1 MYVEGNRSMIVL
13 KIIIAICLFTGIFSF
28 FWYLQ
33 KTKIIEKGLTAARG
47 SIKETTAKRQIEAH
61 ANLLIRYKKN
71 KSKLERTIENP
82 EKLYIYSRIGKLFRG
97 LSFEAWAVLLVLTTA
112 GAYLGTLLITRNP
125 ITGLLA
131 AIGYYGTIKIIEMI
145 LARRNY
151 KTIDK
156 ALLEFLN
163 QLGNFSAIQGEIT
176 NVLHHTA
183 QYTPPMLAEA
193 LEECYIEA
201 QTTGNVSAALMG
213 LSEQFE
219 HEKFKEIII
228 NLEVCSRYT
237 ANLKVIVDSLRRNL
251 MDAKRASQER
261 RAIADSAI
269 IEMVILSVMLL
280 IVLLVVDTMVK
291 ASIWDILFHSLVGYI
306 ALGVAGICYLIF
318 GLAILKES
326 SLKILPALIAI
337 LSFLLMIY
345 VGKTY
350 HPMAALHRTYIRID
364 GILHEKKVFFD
375 YEETRRFLMS
385 HGAADHFGSWIDPVK
400 YLAIRISLAAIGFT
414 VGIYVNAFLGLVGM
428 VIGFFLLPLLL
439 LYMNNKDNDAMTPQ
453 IQTLYSLLQVQI
465 HAGVPMIDALS
476 ESYQSFPAGRLRNAL
491 SEFSTTIYFNG
502 SFDKSLE
509 ELNEKFDNGFI
520 DSLCIILLQAR
531 ESGQAMELLRD
542 ISQQITDMQASLQLK
557 KKEKL
562 NRITTFCLM
571 GIMGAMI
578 GVALYAAITQMYAS
592 VGSF

>member
-71 KSKLERTIENP
+71 KSKLERMIENP

-112 GAYLGTLLITRNP
+112 GAYLGTLLITRNL

-269 IEMVILSVMLL
+269 VEMVILSVMLL
-280 IVLLVVDTMVK
+280 IVLVVVDTMVK
-291 ASIWDILFHSLVGYI
+291 ASIWDILLHSIVGYI
-306 ALGVAGICYLIF
+306 ALGVAGFCYLIF
-318 GLAILKES
+318 GLAVMKE
-326 SLKILPALIAI
+326 
-337 LSFLLMIY
+337 
-345 VGKTY
+345 
-350 HPMAALHRTYIRID
+350 R
-364 GILHEKKVFFD
+364 
-375 YEETRRFLMS
+375 
-385 HGAADHFGSWIDPVK
+385 
-400 YLAIRISLAAIGFT
+400 
-414 VGIYVNAFLGLVGM
+414 
-428 VIGFFLLPLLL
+428 
-439 LYMNNKDNDAMTPQ
+439 
-453 IQTLYSLLQVQI
+453 
-465 HAGVPMIDALS
+465 
-476 ESYQSFPAGRLRNAL
+476 
-491 SEFSTTIYFNG
+491 
-502 SFDKSLE
+502 
-509 ELNEKFDNGFI
+509 
-520 DSLCIILLQAR
+520 
-531 ESGQAMELLRD
+531 
-542 ISQQITDMQASLQLK
+542 
-557 KKEKL
+557 
-562 NRITTFCLM
+562 
-571 GIMGAMI
+571 
-578 GVALYAAITQMYAS
+578 
-592 VGSF
+592 